1 MSVHPPLQEHEAIT
15 SNVIEL
21 FCMNGQELK
30 FNTRVKLSLSYSV
43 TDLRGYQVV
52 IKELIDK
59 ETNNWKDVNGIR
71 DIRCCQDFEGNH
83 PFHIIPP
90 YQIFDKMYRA
100 VSKLFAHLYF
110 VKVDQNI
117 YKKAKYSTLVH
128 ANQIPL
134 SRNRL
139 KLSP

>member
-1 MSVHPPLQEHEAIT
+1 
-15 SNVIEL
+15 
-21 FCMNGQELK
+21 MNGQGLK

-43 TDLRGYQVV
+43 TDLRGYEVV
-52 IKELIDK
+52 IKQLIDK
-59 ETNNWKDVNGIR
+59 ETNNWNDVDGTR

-83 PFHIIPP
+83 PSYIIPP

-117 YKKAKYSTLVH
+117 YKKAK
-128 ANQIPL
+128 
-134 SRNRL
+134 
-139 KLSP
+139 